1 MKKVFYLAFIVV
13 AAHTAEAQVSIG
25 DSLKKHYL
33 STYEQALKLSD
44 VQLGINSLN
53 NALVEMTGTQ
63 SLLYK
68 DTLSILYFSNKAYY
82 SAFLLAEEVSK
93 ADPSNTKALARTG
106 ECYQAGSDYK
116 NAAEVYEKVAPILKN
131 PYFYY
136 QLAICQYSLKK
147 PDESLVNADKALADT
162 NSNHIGVVFILPDG
176 QEQQVPVSAAA
187 INLKGV
193 VMMDK
198 KDFAKALEYYRAA
211 LKIYPNFEGARRN
224 ADTCEKKVKGTKPT
238 AKTKGQ

>member
-1 MKKVFYLAFIVV
+1 MKKVFYLAFITI
-13 AAHTAEAQVSIG
+13 AAHTADAQVSVG

-33 STYEQALKLSD
+33 NTYEQALKLSD

-68 DTLSILYFSNKAYY
+68 DTLSILYFSNKEYY
-82 SAFLLAEEVSK
+82 SSFLLAQDVSK
-93 ADPSNTKALARTG
+93 ADPSNIKALARTG
-106 ECYQAGSDYK
+106 ECYQAASDYK
-116 NAAEVYEKVAPILKN
+116 NAADVFEKVAPALKN

-136 QLAICQYSLKK
+136 QLAVCQYSLKK
-147 PDESLVNADKALADT
+147 ADESVVNADKALADT
-162 NSNHIGVVFILPDG
+162 NSNHIGVVFTLPDG

-187 INLKGV
+187 NNLKGV

-198 KDFAKALEYYRAA
+198 KNYEKALEYYKAA

-224 ADTCEKKVKGTKPT
+224 ADTCEKNAKGIKPT
-238 AKTKGQ
+238 TKTKGH